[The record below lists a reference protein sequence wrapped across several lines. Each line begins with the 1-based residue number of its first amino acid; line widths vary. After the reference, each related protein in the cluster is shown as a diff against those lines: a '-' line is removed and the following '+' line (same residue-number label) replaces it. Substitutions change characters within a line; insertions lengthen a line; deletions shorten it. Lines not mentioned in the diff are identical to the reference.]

1 MGAAA
6 GTNIYLEGNFA
17 PVDDELT
24 AEDLPVT
31 GRIPERLRG
40 RYLRNGPNPVDPDPA
55 TYHWFTG
62 NGMVHGVRLEGGRA
76 RWYRNRFVRGDA
88 IVEARGWPAV
98 PGRRGAMGGPVG
110 PNTNVIGH
118 AGRTYAI
125 VEAGSSAMEL
135 TDELETVAW
144 SDFDGTLPGSFTAHP
159 KRDPATGE
167 LHAVVYYWE
176 WDYIEYVRV
185 GTDGRVNK
193 VVDIPVPGKP
203 MVHDT
208 AITETQVVLFDLPV
222 TFNLDAAMAGS
233 VFPYQWD
240 PDYGA
245 RVGLLPR
252 DGGAEDVR
260 WSEVD
265 LCYVYHPLNAYDL
278 PDGRVVL
285 DVVRHPKMFASDLHG
300 PNEGEPTLERWTV
313 DPIAGKVLEERLDD
327 RGQEFPRMD
336 ERRLGRAHRYG
347 YTAAF
352 GVDATHGPLLK
363 QDLGDGT
370 SQVHDFGPGR
380 ASGEAVFVPRSDD
393 AAAAED
399 DGWLLSL
406 VYDAAS
412 DTSEL
417 AILDAQDFAGPPVAT
432 VALPQRVPFGFHG
445 NWLADP
451 G

>member
-1 MGAAA
+1 
-6 GTNIYLEGNFA
+6 
-17 PVDDELT
+17 
-24 AEDLPVT
+24 
-31 GRIPERLRG
+31 
-40 RYLRNGPNPVDPDPA
+40 
-55 TYHWFTG
+55 
-62 NGMVHGVRLEGGRA
+62 
-76 RWYRNRFVRGDA
+76 
-88 IVEARGWPAV
+88 
-98 PGRRGAMGGPVG
+98 
-110 PNTNVIGH
+110 
-118 AGRTYAI
+118 
-125 VEAGSSAMEL
+125 
-135 TDELETVAW
+135 
-144 SDFDGTLPGSFTAHP
+144 
-159 KRDPATGE
+159 
-167 LHAVVYYWE
+167 
-176 WDYIEYVRV
+176 
-185 GTDGRVNK
+185 
-193 VVDIPVPGKP
+193 
-203 MVHDT
+203 
-208 AITETQVVLFDLPV
+208 
-222 TFNLDAAMAGS
+222 
-233 VFPYQWD
+233 
-240 PDYGA
+240 
-245 RVGLLPR
+245 
-252 DGGAEDVR
+252 VR

-445 NWLADP
+445 NWVAEP
-451 G
+451 R